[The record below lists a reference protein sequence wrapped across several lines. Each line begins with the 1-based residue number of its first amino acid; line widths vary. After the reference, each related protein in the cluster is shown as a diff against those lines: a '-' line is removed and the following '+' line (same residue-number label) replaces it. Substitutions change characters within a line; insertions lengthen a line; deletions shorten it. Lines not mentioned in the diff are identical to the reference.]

1 MKLVEISTNLQW
13 IIKWKNRG
21 CTTLDDVSRIDP
33 NDQELKKYQAEIE
46 QFREVLL
53 NSPQDS
59 VICIFSQNDQV
70 FSISSILKNH

>member
-33 NDQELKKYQAEIE
+33 NDPELKKYQAEIE

-59 VICIFSQNDQV
+59 VICIF
-70 FSISSILKNH
+70 FTK

>member
-33 NDQELKKYQAEIE
+33 NDPELKKYQAEIE

-53 NSPQDS
+53 NSLQDS

>member
-33 NDQELKKYQAEIE
+33 NDPELKKYQAEVE
-46 QFREVLL
+46 QFRDVLL
-53 NSPQDS
+53 NSPLDG
-59 VICIFSQNDQV
+59 VTRIFHK
-70 FSISSILKNH
+70 IIKYPI